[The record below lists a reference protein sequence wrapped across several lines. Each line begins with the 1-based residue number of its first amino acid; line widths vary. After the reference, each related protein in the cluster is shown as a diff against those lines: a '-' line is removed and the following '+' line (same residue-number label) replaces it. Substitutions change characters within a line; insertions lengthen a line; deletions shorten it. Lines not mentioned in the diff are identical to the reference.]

1 MSLVQTFSVIKSN
14 FKLKPKDYTIDNWA
28 FKMHY
33 KATVLFF
40 LVSTILVTSRQY
52 IGEHIRCIADGGVP
66 AHVINTFCFFT
77 STFTV
82 PYVNLT
88 KELAEKLDVEVKH
101 LDAKLIDSGAL
112 AHPGVGPYGFNST
125 EPIKRHAYYQWVP
138 FVLFGQ
144 AICFYL
150 THLLWKK
157 MEGGRIRYIV
167 DGLKLAAFAFQDKE
181 IQSGGRT
188 IPSKQKKEEQIK
200 KLREYF
206 IKRIYINNYWS
217 YKLIAIEI
225 LNFLHVIVQMYIT
238 NKFLSGNFKQLG
250 SEIWAEGL
258 DSSVDVLD
266 EVFPKIT
273 KCTFHKYGPS
283 GSIQLHD
290 AMCVMALNIINEK
303 IYVALWF
310 WFLFLFIISL
320 GAVLW
325 RFLTLALHAR
335 SVQFNKM
342 AFATSCPGK
351 LNLWDTLTITRH
363 CNFSDWLFLNYLSK
377 NLDSLVFR
385 EIFVGLAEEI
395 EGKKP
400 TKERLLDESGGE
412 ADPNATLKV
421 S

>member
-1 MSLVQTFSVIKSN
+1 
-14 FKLKPKDYTIDNWA
+14 
-28 FKMHY
+28 
-33 KATVLFF
+33 
-40 LVSTILVTSRQY
+40 
-52 IGEHIRCIADGGVP
+52 
-66 AHVINTFCFFT
+66 
-77 STFTV
+77 
-82 PYVNLT
+82 
-88 KELAEKLDVEVKH
+88 
-101 LDAKLIDSGAL
+101 
-112 AHPGVGPYGFNST
+112 
-125 EPIKRHAYYQWVP
+125 
-138 FVLFGQ
+138 
-144 AICFYL
+144 
-150 THLLWKK
+150 
-157 MEGGRIRYIV
+157 
-167 DGLKLAAFAFQDKE
+167 
-181 IQSGGRT
+181 
-188 IPSKQKKEEQIK
+188 
-200 KLREYF
+200 
-206 IKRIYINNYWS
+206 
-217 YKLIAIEI
+217 
-225 LNFLHVIVQMYIT
+225 
-238 NKFLSGNFKQLG
+238 
-250 SEIWAEGL
+250 
-258 DSSVDVLD
+258 
-266 EVFPKIT
+266 
-273 KCTFHKYGPS
+273 
-283 GSIQLHD
+283 
-290 AMCVMALNIINEK
+290 MCVMALNIINEK

>member
-14 FKLKPKDYTIDNWA
+14 FKLKPKEYTIDNWA

-88 KELAEKLDVEVKH
+88 KELAEKLEIEVKH
-101 LDAKLIDSGAL
+101 LDAKLLDAGGL

-167 DGLKLAAFAFQDKE
+167 DGLKLAAFALQDKE
-181 IQSGGRT
+181 IQAGGKT
-188 IPSKQKKEEQIK
+188 IPSKQSKEEQIK
-200 KLREYF
+200 RLREFF

-217 YKLIAIEI
+217 FKLIMIEV
-225 LNFLHVIVQMYIT
+225 LNFLHVILQMYIT

-250 SEIWAEGL
+250 SEIWTEGL
-258 DSSVDVLD
+258 DSNVDVLD

-303 IYVALWF
+303 IY
-310 WFLFLFIISL
+310 
-320 GAVLW
+320 
-325 RFLTLALHAR
+325 
-335 SVQFNKM
+335 FNKW
-342 AFATSCPGK
+342 AFATTCPGK
-351 LNLWDTLTITRH
+351 LNPWDTLTITRH

-400 TKERLLDESGGE
+400 TKERLLDESDGE
-412 ADPNATLKV
+412 VDPNATLKV

>member
-1 MSLVQTFSVIKSN
+1 MSLVQTFGVIKSN
-14 FKLKPKDYTIDNWA
+14 FKLKPKEYTIDNWA

-82 PYVNLT
+82 
-88 KELAEKLDVEVKH
+88 VKH
-101 LDAKLIDSGAL
+101 LDAKLIDSGGL
-112 AHPGVGPYGFNST
+112 AHPGVGPYGINST
-125 EPIKRHAYYQWVP
+125 EPVKRHAYYQWVP

-167 DGLKLAAFAFQDKE
+167 DGLKLAAFALQEKE
-181 IQSGGRT
+181 LQSGGKT
-188 IPSKQKKEEQIK
+188 IPSKKDKEEKIK
-200 KLREYF
+200 KLREF
-206 IKRIYINNYWS
+206 FLKRVYINNFWS
-217 YKLIAIEI
+217 YKLIGIEV
-225 LNFLHVIVQMYIT
+225 LNFLHVILQIYIT
-238 NKFLSGNFKQLG
+238 NKFLSGNFRQLG
-250 SEIWAEGL
+250 SEVWSEGL

-310 WFLFLFIISL
+310 WFLFLFIASL
-320 GAVLW
+320 AAVLW

-335 SVQFNKM
+335 SVQFNRM
-342 AFATSCPGK
+342 VFGVNSPGK
-351 LNLWDTLTITRH
+351 LNPWDTLTVTRH
-363 CNFSDWLFLNYLSK
+363 CNFSDWLFLSYLAK
-377 NLDSLVFR
+377 NLDSMVFR

-400 TKERLLDESGGE
+400 NKERLLNESDGE
-412 ADPNATLKV
+412 VDPDATLKA